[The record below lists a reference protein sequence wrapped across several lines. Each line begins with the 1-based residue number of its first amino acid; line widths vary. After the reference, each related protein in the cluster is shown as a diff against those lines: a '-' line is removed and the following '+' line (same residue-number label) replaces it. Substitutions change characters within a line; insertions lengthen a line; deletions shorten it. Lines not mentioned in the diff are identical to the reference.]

1 MEQNLGYF
9 KKAKTW
15 NIVALV
21 LKIIATIGGITT
33 IPGLVDPSVSVKQ
46 FEKSAEILNNEAF
59 TATIQQSI
67 ELVQNPIYRIVGIVT
82 FLGNIALVVL
92 FIMAA
97 RQLKQQQIT
106 SKVAYYLALG
116 LAVLSLIGT
125 LLTGSFSIAGV
136 VMTVITSLPAIL
148 VLVYLFKLDSDDE

>member
-82 FLGNIALVVL
+82 FLGNIVLVVL